1 MPHPRSASLPA
12 RAQASQETTSKT
24 ASAQQ
29 RSADQA
35 RWLFLILA
43 RFSTSGGGERC
54 NRARTGRAKRGTAG
68 AWRQQ
73 ARDSARAPV
82 RAHCSLISKV
92 QFSVSSLLQLFF
104 FQNFFKIFV
113 KFNFKN
119 FNFSKISIYFLILQN
134 LISNFARN
142 LRGAGAIC

>member
-1 MPHPRSASLPA
+1 MPA
-12 RAQASQETTSKT
+12 RGEIVRGIDGRGRAYP
-24 ASAQQ
+24 
-29 RSADQA
+29 A
-35 RWLFLILA
+35 RFLALWAKILILA
-43 RFSTSGGGERC
+43 RFSTRGGSCHC

-104 FQNFFKIFV
+104 FQNFCKIFV
-113 KFNFKN
+113 KFIFKI
-119 FNFSKISIYFLILQN
+119 FNFSKFLIYFLILQN
-134 LISNFARN
+134 FFSNFARN